1 MLKLTWKN
9 LLAHKRRLSSTF
21 IAVVLGVAFLSGTLV
36 LTDTITRTFNDLFA
50 DVNRGTDAVVR
61 SSTKIEG
68 DFGND
73 IRGRI
78 PVSLLPTVEGV
89 DGVKAAEPSILG
101 YGQIVG
107 KDGKT
112 IGDPSMGAP
121 TFAGNWNEVPE
132 LNPFRLTAGGR
143 PPNQTNEIVIDKKSA
158 SDGNLNVGDRT
169 QVITAAGP
177 NNFTIV
183 GIARFGTADSP
194 GGASFALMTLQ
205 AAQQYVSKPG
215 EVDSISVVGAS
226 GVSQQA
232 LVDRLQSVVRET
244 DPNTE
249 AITGAQITKENQDSI
264 QQGISMFFNF
274 LIRPFAVV
282 AVLVS
287 VFSIYNTFSII
298 VTQRTREMALLRAL
312 GASRRQVLVSV
323 IGEAFLVGIVASIVG
338 LFGGLGVAILLKAL
352 LAGIGFGAPAG
363 GLVLKASTVEWA
375 FAIGIGV
382 SVLTSIIPAL
392 KASRVPPL
400 AAMRDVAVERT
411 HPSVFRIVIG
421 AIAAALGLVSIV
433 SGVATKGS
441 GGLAR
446 VGIGALLMIVSFVV
460 LGPAVA
466 GPISRLIGAPLARL
480 RGVTGKMA
488 QENAQRNPRR
498 TSGAAAAL
506 MIGVAVVALFTVFA
520 ASIKASIDNQVKK
533 SFAGDLVI
541 DSQTRGFGG
550 FNPQLASDIGGND
563 KVAAAAGIR
572 LGQAK
577 VNGSDRQL
585 VVVDPRTIQQVFDLG
600 IERGSLDDLGVG
612 TTAVSTR
619 YADDH
624 NLKIGDKVPI
634 AYADGSTN
642 ELTVVATYANR
653 DVLGTDFMINPEEWT
668 PHANENLD
676 ALVIVKLQPGVPLAD
691 GRTAV
696 EQVAAAYPNA
706 KVQDRAQYTDTVFG
720 QINRVLALVYVMLAL
735 AILIALMGIANT
747 LSLSIFERTRELGLL
762 RAVGE
767 TRQQLRSMVRWESV
781 IVALFGT
788 LGGVGLGA
796 LCGWAL
802 VEAASDSGF
811 AKFALPVFSLVVL
824 LVLGALAGVVAGV
837 RPARRAAK
845 LNVLQ
850 AIATE

>member
-9 LLAHKRRLSSTF
+9 VLAHKRRLASTF
-21 IAVVLGVAFLSGTLV
+21 LAVMLGVAFLSGTLV
-36 LTDTITRTFNDLFA
+36 LTDTISRTFDDLFA

-73 IRGRI
+73 TRGRI
-78 PVSLLPTVEGV
+78 STSLLPTLQEV
-89 DGVKAAEPSILG
+89 DGVKAAEPQILG

-112 IGDPSMGAP
+112 LGDPGMGAP
-121 TFAGNWNEVPE
+121 TFASNWNVVAE
-132 LNPFRLTAGGR
+132 LNPFRLVPDSRSPATDD
-143 PPNQTNEIVIDKKSA
+143 EIVIDKQSS
-158 SDGNLNVGDRT
+158 SDGHLNVGDRT
-169 QVITAAGP
+169 TVITAAGP
-177 NNFTIV
+177 TQFTIV
-183 GIARFGTADSP
+183 GVAKFGTADSP
-194 GGASFALMTLQ
+194 AGASFALMTLE
-205 AAQQYVSKPG
+205 AAQRLVAKPG
-215 EVDSISVVGAS
+215 QVDSIAAVADP
-226 GVSQQA
+226 GVSQTE
-232 LVDRLQSVVRET
+232 LVQRIERVL
-244 DPNTE
+244 PAGTE
-249 AITGAQITKENQDSI
+249 AITGAQLTNENQDSV
-264 QQGISMFFNF
+264 QQGISAFSNF
-274 LIRPFAVV
+274 LIRPFTIV
-282 AVLVS
+282 AILVS

-312 GASRRQVLVSV
+312 GAARRQVLVSV
-323 IGEAFLVGIVASIVG
+323 IGEAFVVGVMASVVG
-338 LFGGLGVAILLKAL
+338 LFVGLGVAIVLKAL
-352 LAGIGFGAPAG
+352 LAAIGFGAPAG
-363 GLVLKASTVEWA
+363 GLVLKASTVQWA
-375 FAIGIGV
+375 FVVGIGV

-400 AAMRDVAVERT
+400 AAMRDVAFERT
-411 HPSVFRIVIG
+411 HASLARLVIG
-421 AIAAALGLVSIV
+421 AIAAAFGLVSII

-441 GGLAR
+441 DGLLR
-446 VGIGALLMIVSFVV
+446 VGIGALLMIIAFVV

-466 GPISRLIGAPLARL
+466 GLASALIGAPLARI
-480 RGVTGKMA
+480 RGVTGQMA
-488 QENAQRNPRR
+488 RENAQRNPRR

-520 ASIKASIDNQVKK
+520 ASIKASIDDQVKK

-550 FNPQLASDIGGND
+550 FNPQLATDISRQNE
-563 KVAAAAGIR
+563 VEAASGIR
-572 LGQAK
+572 TGAAK

-585 VVVDPRTIQQVFDLG
+585 VVVDPKSIQEVLDLD
-600 IERGSLDDLGVG
+600 IQRGSLDDLGIG
-612 TTAVSTR
+612 GTAVSKR

-624 NLKIGDKVPI
+624 NLKIGDGVPVVF
-634 AYADGSTN
+634 ADGSSGQ
-642 ELTVVATYANR
+642 LAIVATYANR
-653 DVLGTDFMINPEEWT
+653 DVLGSDFALSTDEWA

-676 ALVIVKLQPGVPLAD
+676 SLVVIKLKSGVSLAH

-696 EQVAAAYPNA
+696 EAVAKAYPNA
-706 KVQDRAQYTDTVFG
+706 KVQDRQQFTDQIFG
-720 QINRVLALVYVMLAL
+720 QINRVLTLVYVMLAL
-735 AILIALMGIANT
+735 AIVIALMGIANT

-767 TRQQLRSMVRWESV
+767 TRPQLRSMVRWESV

-788 LGGVGLGA
+788 IGGVGLGT

-802 VEAASDSGF
+802 VTTARDSGF
-811 AKFALPVFSLVVL
+811 AKFALPVFSLIVL
-824 LVLGALAGVVAGV
+824 LVLGALAGVVAGI

-845 LNVLQ
+845 LDVLQ

>member
-1 MLKLTWKN
+1 VLKLTWKN
-9 LLAHKRRLSSTF
+9 LLAHKRRLAATF

-36 LTDTITRTFNDLFA
+36 LTDTITQTFDDLFA

-61 SSTKIEG
+61 SSVKIEG

-73 IRGRI
+73 VRGRI
-78 PVSLLPTVEGV
+78 PTSLLGIVEDV
-89 DGVKAAEPSILG
+89 DGVKAAEPQVLG

-112 IGDPSMGAP
+112 IGDPAMGAP
-121 TFAGNWNEVPE
+121 TFAGNWNTVPE
-132 LNPFRLTAGGR
+132 LNPFRLVDGR
-143 PPNQTNEIVIDKKSA
+143 APTQSNEIVIDKKSA
-158 SDGNLNVGDRT
+158 SDGDLKVGDRT
-169 QVITAAGP
+169 TVITQQGP
-177 NNFTIV
+177 NSFTVV
-183 GIARFGTADSP
+183 GVAKFGTADSP

-215 EVDSISVVGAS
+215 QVDSISVVAPDS
-226 GVSQQA
+226 SQTEIVQRIQPVLPA
-232 LVDRLQSVVRET
+232 
-244 DPNTE
+244 NTE
-249 AITGAQITKENQDSI
+249 AITGAQITKENQDSV
-264 QQGISMFFNF
+264 QEGISMFFNF

-287 VFSIYNTFSII
+287 AFSIYNTFSII

-312 GASRRQVLVSV
+312 GAARRQVLLSV
-323 IGEAFLVGIVASIVG
+323 VGEAFLVGIVASVVG
-338 LFGGLGVAILLKAL
+338 LFGGLAVAIVLKAL

-363 GLVLKASTVEWA
+363 GLVLKTSTVEWA

-411 HPSVFRIVIG
+411 HASLLRVVIG
-421 AIAAALGLVSIV
+421 AIAAGLGLVGIV
-433 SGVATKGS
+433 AGVTTKG
-441 GGLAR
+441 GDGLAR

-520 ASIKASIDNQVKK
+520 ASIKSSIDNQVKK

-550 FNPQLASDIGGND
+550 FNPQLASQIGALPDVN
-563 KVAAAAGIR
+563 AAAGIR
-572 LGQAK
+572 TGQAK

-585 VVVDPRTIQQVFDLG
+585 VVIDPRSIQQVFDLG
-600 IERGSLDDLGVG
+600 IEQGSLDDLGLG

-624 NLKIGDKVPI
+624 NLNIGDRVPV
-634 AYADGSTN
+634 AYADGATG
-642 ELTVVATYANR
+642 ELTIVATYANR
-653 DVLGTDFMINPEEWT
+653 DVLGTDFMVNTEEWT

-676 ALVIVKLQPGVPLAD
+676 SLVIVKLQPGVSLAD

-706 KVQDRAQYTDTVFG
+706 KVQDRAQYTETVFG
-720 QINRVLALVYVMLAL
+720 QINRVLTLVYVMLAL

-747 LSLSIFERTRELGLL
+747 LSLSIYERTRELGLL

-767 TRQQLRSMVRWESV
+767 TRTQLRSMVRWESV

-788 LGGVGLGA
+788 IGGVGLGA

-802 VEAASDSGF
+802 VEAASESGF
-811 AKFALPVFSLVVL
+811 ARFALPVISLIVL
-824 LVLGALAGVVAGV
+824 LVLGALAGVLAGI